1 MATANHFGVGSG
13 GEVGNFRRLTSSLDR
28 PNKRQEATGVYA
40 CLNEGSYRF

>member
-1 MATANHFGVGSG
+1 VATANHFGVGSG
-13 GEVGNFRRLTSSLDR
+13 GEVGNFRRLSLDR